1 MREGGRGGRGERRE
15 KTYLK
20 VQRGVVGGECGV
32 QLWVYLQRGSETTT
46 TRDGSW
52 GRGRRKMASEKARKM
67 VGKKREP
74 GRKEGR
80 GGETRSE
87 KEGKKTMLVHVIS
100 KPTYHLLVQAQ
111 QLPVR
116 VCFRLYSLYRTQY
129 WQ

>member
-1 MREGGRGGRGERRE
+1 
-15 KTYLK
+15 
-20 VQRGVVGGECGV
+20 
-32 QLWVYLQRGSETTT
+32 
-46 TRDGSW
+46 
-52 GRGRRKMASEKARKM
+52 MASEKARKM

-116 VCFRLYSLYRTQY
+116 VCFRSYSLYRTQY